1 MADWL
6 RLVELAP
13 KHTVFL
19 NNPTTSPNAAVK
31 AAHEIGVQLDRRV
44 TKTKVFNIVGSRDH
58 LEMIGNRW
66 RSKADSL
73 TTLQAGADILAH
85 GKSLHGLGLTVGTV
99 FAGAAAVTGIG
110 LTAPAALT
118 AFLTAIAGAVAVGKI
133 AGGTVSLGNTLV
145 ENALP
150 KHHDKL
156 KGKF

>member
-1 MADWL
+1 MFNL
-6 RLVELAP
+6 
-13 KHTVFL
+13 
-19 NNPTTSPNAAVK
+19 
-31 AAHEIGVQLDRRV
+31 IG
-44 TKTKVFNIVGSRDH
+44 NRDQ

-66 RSKADSL
+66 KSKADSL

-85 GKSLHGLGLTVGTV
+85 GKSLQGLGLSVGTMA
-99 FAGAAAVTGIG
+99 AGAAAVAGVG
-110 LTAPAALT
+110 VTAPAALT

-133 AGGTVSLGNTLV
+133 AGGTASLGNTLV